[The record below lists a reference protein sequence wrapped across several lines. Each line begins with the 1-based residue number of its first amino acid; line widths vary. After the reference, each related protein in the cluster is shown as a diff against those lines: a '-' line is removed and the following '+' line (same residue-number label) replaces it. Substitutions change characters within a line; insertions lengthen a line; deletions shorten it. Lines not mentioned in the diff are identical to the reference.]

1 VDLGVQYNILNKSG
15 AWYSYGDQRIGQG
28 RENTKKFLKEH
39 PDIAA
44 EVEEKIRAAAS
55 LDNGE
60 KASKA
65 EPADRDDDGLNLT
78 PETAEDDV
86 E

>member
-1 VDLGVQYNILNKSG
+1 VVPGIPTGTS
-15 AWYSYGDQRIGQG
+15 ASARG

-39 PDIAA
+39 PDMAA
-44 EVEEKIRAAAS
+44 DVEEKIRAAAS

-65 EPADRDDDGLNLT
+65 KPADQDDDGLALT